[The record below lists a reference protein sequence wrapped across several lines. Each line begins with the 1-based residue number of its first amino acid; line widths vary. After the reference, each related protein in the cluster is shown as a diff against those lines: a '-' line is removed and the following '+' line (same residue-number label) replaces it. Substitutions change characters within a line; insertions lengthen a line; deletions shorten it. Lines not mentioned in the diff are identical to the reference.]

1 MAINMVRDIHCNVSV
16 TITHEQATDA
26 IVDLEQTVPR
36 PGIKDD
42 RRLPV
47 HGEIVNKG
55 EEPQAK
61 RDDGTKRSEEDQP
74 NEPVVSSME
83 KPTTAMMA
91 DSVAS
96 DSTCPSVRTNGCD
109 SASTSYETLTI
120 PLDHRFRVT
129 ILVLMTTVYRS
140 WFTRPQ
146 IYPTL
151 LTQIRHI

>member
-1 MAINMVRDIHCNVSV
+1 MTINMVRDIHRNVLV

-26 IVDLEQTVPR
+26 IANLEQVAPL
-36 PGIKDD
+36 PGMRDD
-42 RRLPV
+42 RSPLV
-47 HGEIVNKG
+47 HGEIANKG

-61 RDDGTKRSEEDQP
+61 RDDGTKRPEEDHP
-74 NEPVVSSME
+74 NEPAVSSME
-83 KPTTAMMA
+83 KPATAMMA

-109 SASTSYETLTI
+109 SAS
-120 PLDHRFRVT
+120 
-129 ILVLMTTVYRS
+129 

-151 LTQIRHI
+151 PTPIRHV